1 VTSPHTTKLYGELAE
16 WWPTFSTPE
25 EYREEAAFFERVLTR
40 SCDPAPRSVLEL
52 GSGGGNNASHLKAH
66 FAMTLVDL
74 SPHML
79 AVSRALNPE
88 CEHLEGDIRTLRIG
102 RTFDSVFVHDAICHM
117 TTEADLQ
124 AVMKTA
130 FEHCRPGGV
139 ALFAPDF
146 VRETFVEN
154 TDHGGN
160 DTDRGSVRFLQWTTD
175 PDSSDTS
182 YFVDFAIFIRDRE
195 GNIRMEH
202 DRHTYGLFA
211 RAVWRR
217 LLREV
222 GFEVSAKATILDDF
236 GRDLFLG
243 KRRASVRPSKA

>member
-25 EYREEAAFFERVLTR
+25 EYREEAAFFERVLTE
-40 SCDPAPRSVLEL
+40 SCDPAPERVLEL

-79 AVSRALNPE
+79 AVGRALNPE
-88 CEHLEGDIRTLRIG
+88 CEHIEGDIRTLRLG
-102 RTFDSVFVHDAICHM
+102 RTFDAVFVHDAICHM
-117 TTEADLQ
+117 TTEAELR
-124 AVMKTA
+124 AVMETA

-175 PDSSDTS
+175 PDSSDTA

-211 RAVWRR
+211 RAAWRR

-222 GFEVSAKATILDDF
+222 GFEVSTKATILDDF

-243 KRRASVRPSKA
+243 KRRASGRPSKA

>member
-1 VTSPHTTKLYGELAE
+1 MKLYGELAE
-16 WWPTFSTPE
+16 WWPIFSAPE
-25 EYREEAAFFERVLTR
+25 EYREEAAFFARALTE

-52 GSGGGNNASHLKAH
+52 GSGGGNNASHLKAR

-74 SPHML
+74 SPDML

-88 CEHLEGDIRTLRIG
+88 CKHLEGDIRAVRLG
-102 RTFDSVFVHDAICHM
+102 RTFDAVFVHDAICHM
-117 TTEADLQ
+117 TTEADLR
-124 AVMKTA
+124 AVMETA
-130 FEHCRPGGV
+130 FVHLRPGGV

-175 PDSSDTS
+175 PDSHDTT
-182 YFVDFAIFIRDRE
+182 YLVDFAILIRDQQGQTRLV
-195 GNIRMEH
+195 H

-211 RAVWRR
+211 RAKWRR
-217 LLREV
+217 LMREV
-222 GFEVSAKATILDDF
+222 GFELNTTNVVLDDF
-236 GRDLFLG
+236 ERDLFVG
-243 KRRASVRPSKA
+243 RRKQ